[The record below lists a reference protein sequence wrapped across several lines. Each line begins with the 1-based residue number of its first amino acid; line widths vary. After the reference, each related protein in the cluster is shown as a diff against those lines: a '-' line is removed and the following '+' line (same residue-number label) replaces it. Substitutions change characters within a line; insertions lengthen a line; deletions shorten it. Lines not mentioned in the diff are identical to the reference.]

1 MTQSTRDIFAIVG
14 LPPEVLAVAMAKYS
28 RSKESIKTTID
39 ELTEE
44 KSAEFHEKWVIGYGD
59 ASVADMAMI
68 AVALENV
75 SILASKAI
83 EDNRLASYQE
93 KSTRYVDFDSTRYY
107 RPATVMVEHGQ
118 LYEATIDNLFA
129 AYHSL
134 HAQVMKHLARKF
146 VKPAEITD
154 KAYEAKIKARSLDAA
169 RYILPVAT
177 LTNLGMIMSARSMRR
192 AISKMMGSDYP
203 EIREIA
209 EAVKQAALSAAYNPQ
224 LKKAEPFLA
233 KLKDSGPDGQSLADE
248 FSKLSSLQV
257 KGAPTLIKHTEPSAY
272 LTDTPAVLNKY
283 VKEIFGEA
291 KPIDSPRVDFI
302 PPHSPE
308 DELVSTLLYSACTLP
323 YRQILTVVADLPAA
337 KKEEIIDAVSELR
350 SQFEQPRREY
360 EVGSLTFDVL
370 MDYGAF
376 RDLQRHR
383 LCTQIN
389 QPLVVDHGYEI
400 PPEIEWAGIT
410 AEFEATISKTMEVY
424 HQLRKAVGAEAD
436 YLIPLAFKKRTLF
449 KMNLRELYHMVELRS
464 KPGGHMSYRTI
475 VLDMYEAVKKSH
487 PLLVKHLRAVTPNY
501 EEDFFK
507 R

>member
-1 MTQSTRDIFAIVG
+1 MQSARDIFAIVG

-39 ELTEE
+39 DLTEE

-68 AVALENV
+68 AIALENV

-93 KSTRYVDFDSTRYY
+93 KSTRYVDFDATRYY
-107 RPATVMVEHGQ
+107 RPTTVMAEHGA
-118 LYEATIDNLFA
+118 LYEKTIDELFA

-134 HAQVMKHLARKF
+134 HAKVAEHLRTTF
-146 VKPAEITD
+146 SKPDDVTE

-177 LTNLGMIMSARSMRR
+177 LTNLGLIMSARSMRR
-192 AISKMMGSDYP
+192 AISKLLGNPYP
-203 EIREIA
+203 EIQEIG
-209 EAVKQAALSAAYNPQ
+209 EAIKEAALSAAYNPQ
-224 LKKAEPFLA
+224 VKKVEPFLE
-233 KLKDSGPDGQSLADE
+233 KLKASGADGEALAEE
-248 FSKLSSLQV
+248 FSKLVSLQI
-257 KGAPTLIKHTEPSAY
+257 KGAPTLIKHTEPSDY
-272 LTDTPAVLNKY
+272 LTKSEQILKQHVQD
-283 VKEIFGEA
+283 IFGDAQPEA
-291 KPIDSPRVDFI
+291 SPRVDYI

-308 DELVSTLLYSACTLP
+308 DELVTTMLYTASNLP
-323 YRQILTVVADLPAA
+323 YRQILTKVQSLSAEHKEKIVDSVA
-337 KKEEIIDAVSELR
+337 ELR
-350 SQFEQPRREY
+350 SQFEQPRRDY
-360 EVGSLTFDVL
+360 ELGQLTFDVL

-389 QPLVVDHGYEI
+389 QALVIDHGYET
-400 PPEIEWAGIT
+400 PPEIEWAGAT
-410 AEFEATISKTMEVY
+410 AEFDSTISNTLEVY
-424 HQLRKAVGAEAD
+424 NQLKQVVGAEAD

-475 VLDMYEAVKKSH
+475 VLDMYEAIKKTN

-501 EEDFFK
+501 AEDFFK